1 MTPKKLQMPFKEG
14 TQWERILETT
24 RKALKSG
31 ALKPIKTEGKVME
44 NAGVGFQVRIVESLA
59 RKAADKI
66 LMAEKSKGKNEKP
79 NPFLPYEK
87 EMFVG
92 DISKTHL
99 CLLNK
104 FNVIEHHLLI
114 VTKVFEH
121 QETLLTLRDFEAA
134 CRCMAEFEGLAFYNG
149 GKIAGASQDHKHL
162 QMIPLPMAPTGKAV
176 PMESLFEQPRKIP
189 GMVPG
194 LPFVHAFKRFSPI
207 TNIPH
212 ETAAQALHQMYRLM
226 LQQVG
231 LNAFREREETLQ
243 SGPYNLLF
251 TREWMLLVPRSRE
264 YFETISVNALGFA
277 GALLARNP
285 EEMALIE
292 KTGGMG
298 VLKHTAV
305 ARP

>member
-1 MTPKKLQMPFKEG
+1 
-14 TQWERILETT
+14 
-24 RKALKSG
+24 
-31 ALKPIKTEGKVME
+31 
-44 NAGVGFQVRIVESLA
+44 
-59 RKAADKI
+59 
-66 LMAEKSKGKNEKP
+66 MAEKSRGKKEKP

-87 EMFVG
+87 DMFVS
-92 DISKTHL
+92 DISDTHL

-114 VTKVFEH
+114 VTRAFEH
-121 QETLLTLRDFEAA
+121 QETLLTLRDFEAV

-162 QMIPLPMAPTGKAV
+162 QLIPLPMVSTGKAV
-176 PMESLFEQPRKIP
+176 PMESLFEQPQKIP
-189 GMVPG
+189 GVVPG
-194 LPFVHAFKRFSPI
+194 LPFVHAFKRFSSI
-207 TNIPH
+207 TDIPLDMG
-212 ETAAQALHQMYRLM
+212 ALALHKMYRLM
-226 LQQVG
+226 LHQVG
-231 LNAFREREETLQ
+231 LNAFREREKTLQ
-243 SGPYNLLF
+243 SCPYNLLF

-264 YFETISVNALGFA
+264 YFESISVNALGFA

-292 KTGGMG
+292 KEGGMG